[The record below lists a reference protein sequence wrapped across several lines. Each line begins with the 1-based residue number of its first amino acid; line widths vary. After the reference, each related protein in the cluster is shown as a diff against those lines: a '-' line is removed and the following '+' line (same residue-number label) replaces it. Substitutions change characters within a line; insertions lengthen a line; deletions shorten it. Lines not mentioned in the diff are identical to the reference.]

1 HAVQGSRQGAGVARH
16 RDRRDLHQPARP
28 RQADGRDSGA
38 RPRQQDIREDAGC
51 AGAGPL
57 AEAGDERA
65 ESGGQA
71 PPHCA
76 RRARTGARRS
86 RGAPGGLGA
95 RAAVQEGRHL
105 LHRPA
110 GADVAPPGRARVV
123 SAAEGAATPRS
134 LAVVINPISGTGGR
148 IDVAR
153 GRAAQAAAFLASR
166 GCDPSNVFIT
176 ERPGHARELAQAAV
190 GRGITTIA
198 AWGGDGT
205 MNDLGTPFDAPA
217 ALDVAFAGAER
228 VIDAGDIDG
237 RLFFNVAGIGLDA
250 RVAHRFAVDGLEKRG
265 FSRYIAITLRELS
278 RYEPDRLTVT
288 TPSASTTGPL
298 LLVAIANGRQY
309 GNGAMIAPHA
319 LLDDGRLDVITVSV
333 RPLMRACVELPLLFM
348 GRIERL
354 GGVTMTRTESVHITS
369 PHPVVYHLD
378 GEPIAGTLGISAHVR
393 PRALTI
399 RVPTR

>member
-1 HAVQGSRQGAGVARH
+1 M
-16 RDRRDLHQPARP
+16 
-28 RQADGRDSGA
+28 
-38 RPRQQDIREDAGC
+38 
-51 AGAGPL
+51 
-57 AEAGDERA
+57 
-65 ESGGQA
+65 
-71 PPHCA
+71 
-76 RRARTGARRS
+76 
-86 RGAPGGLGA
+86 
-95 RAAVQEGRHL
+95 
-105 LHRPA
+105 
-110 GADVAPPGRARVV
+110 V

-205 MNDLGTPFDAPA
+205 MNEVGTSLAFKDASLALVPSGSGNGLARDLGIPFDAPA

-333 RPLMRACVELPLLFM
+333 RPLMRACVELPLVFM